1 MPLTTPQKTVANS
14 DKRFRVLCAG
24 RRFGK
29 SVLAIRELAKFA
41 RTSNKK
47 VMYVAPTYQMCRNIV
62 WGDLKKKLS
71 GLNWVRKINES
82 RLEIELIN
90 GSVIMLRGA
99 DNYDSLRG
107 TGLDF
112 LVMDEVADIKGE
124 AWSEVLRPTL
134 SAQNPPGSALF
145 VGTPKGVG
153 NHFKD
158 LFEMASIDESW
169 GSWQFTTVEGE
180 NVPQDEVEAARRD
193 LDIRTF
199 RQEYEA
205 SFETATNLVY
215 YSFKPEN
222 NVKKWD
228 GNKEEL
234 KSIYVLTDFN
244 VSPMATLIAVPS
256 ATGLHVIDE
265 ICLYSSNT
273 DEMVQEVRNRYPHQR
288 VTVFPDPAGNQRK
301 TSAGGRTDISILQN
315 AGWTVR
321 VKPRH
326 PAVRDRINA
335 VNSLLLNSN
344 SESRLFIEPKCR
356 ELIKCL
362 TRFSYKENT
371 LIPEKGGKEDY
382 SHFPD
387 ALGYGVEFLFPVTR
401 QVEAPTNQT
410 FGMY

>member
-1 MPLTTPQKTVANS
+1 MPLTNPQKIVANS

-41 RTSNKK
+41 RIGNRK

-82 RLEIELIN
+82 RLEIELMN

-124 AWSEVLRPTL
+124 AWTEVLRPTL

-180 NVPQDEVEAARRD
+180 NVPQEEVEAAKRD

-234 KSIYVLTDFN
+234 KSIYVCTDFN
-244 VSPMATLIAVPS
+244 VSPMATLIAVPT

-288 VTVFPDPAGNQRK
+288 ITVFPDSSGNQRR
-301 TSAGGRTDISILQN
+301 TSAGGRTDISIMQN
-315 AGWTVR
+315 AGWTVK
-321 VKPRH
+321 VKSRN

-344 SESRLFIEPKCR
+344 SECRLFIEPTCR